1 MSDVP
6 ILSGVFLALATF
18 LAGFVDSIAG
28 GGGLISLA
36 SYYAAGLPPLYAI
49 GNNKFSSTFGTVV
62 AAIEYGRKG
71 KILWKS
77 AVLSAAAA
85 LVGSSIGAEFALRYS
100 DRVFLYMLI
109 IILPILS
116 VLTIRKPKVE
126 GRTFSD
132 YAVLALSS
140 AVSFAV
146 GMYDGFFGP
155 GTGMLLTL
163 GFSFIGFPL
172 INAAGNTR
180 IVNAASNIAALAAFI
195 ANGNIIY
202 SIGIPCAITSIL
214 GNALGAHYAIRK
226 GDRAIRPLLIVV
238 LALLYIRVIYSIFV

>member
-1 MSDVP
+1 MDDIT
-6 ILSGVFLALATF
+6 ILMRMFLALATL

-85 LVGSSIGAEFALRYS
+85 LIGSSIGAELALRYS

-116 VLTIRKPKVE
+116 VLTIRKPVFK
-126 GRTFSD
+126 S
-132 YAVLALSS
+132 
-140 AVSFAV
+140 
-146 GMYDGFFGP
+146 
-155 GTGMLLTL
+155 LTQ
-163 GFSFIGFPL
+163 
-172 INAAGNTR
+172 
-180 IVNAASNIAALAAFI
+180 
-195 ANGNIIY
+195 
-202 SIGIPCAITSIL
+202 
-214 GNALGAHYAIRK
+214 
-226 GDRAIRPLLIVV
+226 
-238 LALLYIRVIYSIFV
+238 